1 MDVVLVAI
9 VGAVGAWALYSLLD
23 TRDKEVRDRLERLGT
38 LTQSSG
44 GESKSQTGFNEEL
57 EKPFS
62 ERVLLPILRIFS
74 KLVQKRASGDYLT
87 NLQKQLA
94 MAGYPGGLR
103 PQDFLAIHVTF
114 FVATLA
120 TAIFFATKVMKDAK
134 PDLIVQVI
142 AIGAIFGFLMPR
154 LFLTRRISMRQHQ
167 IQLQLPDLLDLLTV
181 SVEAGLGFDAG
192 ISKCI
197 EKMEG
202 PLSEE
207 CRTIL
212 REVRVGKARKQA
224 LRDAADRIKVHD
236 VDVFF
241 SAIIQAEQLGVSLAK
256 VLRVQSDQ
264 LRLKRRQRAEE
275 TAQKAPIKMM
285 FPLVLF
291 IFPTIFIVLMGP
303 AILQA
308 LAIIAADPNL
318 SR

>member
-38 LTQSSG
+38 LTQSSSEG
-44 GESKSQTGFNEEL
+44 GKNSTGFNEEL

-62 ERVLLPILRIFS
+62 ERVLLPVLRIFS

-114 FVATLA
+114 FVAVASA
-120 TAIFFATKVMKDAK
+120 TTFFATKVMKDPK
-134 PDLIVQVI
+134 PDLMMEII
-142 AIGAIFGFLMPR
+142 ASGAIFGFLMPR
-154 LFLTRRISMRQHQ
+154 LFLARRISARQHQ

-192 ISKCI
+192 VSKCI
-197 EKMEG
+197 EKMAG

-207 CRTIL
+207 CRTVL

-308 LAIIAADPNL
+308 LAIVAADPNL
-318 SR
+318 SK

>member
-1 MDVVLVAI
+1 MDAILVVI
-9 VGAVGAWALYSLLD
+9 VGAIGAWALYSLLD
-23 TRDKEVRDRLERLGT
+23 TRDQEVRDRLERLGT
-38 LTQSSG
+38 LTQSG
-44 GESKSQTGFNEEL
+44 GTEKAATGFNEEL
-57 EKPFS
+57 EKPFA
-62 ERVLLPILRIFS
+62 ERMLLPILRFFS
-74 KLVQKRASGDYLT
+74 KRVQKNTSTDT
-87 NLQKQLA
+87 ISNLQKQLA

-103 PQDFLAIHVTF
+103 PQDFIAIQVLF
-114 FVATLA
+114 FVMC
-120 TAIFFATKVMKDAK
+120 TALSTTYATKFLKEPNAS
-134 PDLIVQVI
+134 LQIQII
-142 AIGAIFGFLMPR
+142 AIGAILGFLGPR
-154 LFLTRRISMRQHQ
+154 YFLTSKISKRQHL

-224 LRDAADRIKVHD
+224 LRDAAERIKVHD

-285 FPLVLF
+285 FPLVMF

-308 LAIIAADPNL
+308 LAIVNSNPNL
-318 SR
+318 K

>member
-1 MDVVLVAI
+1 MDVALIVVVA
-9 VGAVGAWALYSLLD
+9 AVGTWALYSLLD
-23 TRDKEVRDRLERLGT
+23 TRDTEVRDRLERLGT
-38 LTQSSG
+38 LTQTKEQSG
-44 GESKSQTGFNEEL
+44 PVFNEEL
-57 EKPFS
+57 EKSFS
-62 ERVLLPILRIFS
+62 ERVLLPVLRVFS
-74 KLVQKRASGDYLT
+74 KLVQKRASGDT
-87 NLQKQLA
+87 ISNLQKQLA

-114 FVATLA
+114 FIACAAGAT
-120 TAIFFATKVMKDAK
+120 FFTTKVAK
-134 PDLIVQVI
+134 AAPDQM
-142 AIGAIFGFLMPR
+142 AMHIGAGMIFGFLMPR
-154 LFLTRRISMRQHQ
+154 LFLQRRVAARQHL

-197 EKMEG
+197 EKMQG

-224 LRDAADRIKVHD
+224 LRDAAERIKVHD

-308 LAIIAADPNL
+308 LDLIKKNYK
-318 SR
+318 

>member
-1 MDVVLVAI
+1 MDVILVAI
-9 VGAVGAWALYSLLD
+9 VGAIGAWALYSLLD

-38 LTQSSG
+38 LTQSTNEKSG
-44 GESKSQTGFNEEL
+44 PVYNEDL
-57 EKPFS
+57 DKPFT
-62 ERVLLPILRIFS
+62 ERVLMPVLRIFS
-74 KLVQKRASGDYLT
+74 KQVQKRASGDMMS

-114 FVATLA
+114 LVAVTALA
-120 TAIFFATKVMKDAK
+120 TFIATRTLKEPNPTLMAE
-134 PDLIVQVI
+134 IVG
-142 AIGAIFGFLMPR
+142 IGAIVGFLFPR
-154 LFLTRRISMRQHQ
+154 LFLARRISGRQHI

-197 EKMEG
+197 EKMQG

-224 LRDAADRIKVHD
+224 LRDAAERINVHD
-236 VDVFF
+236 VHVFF

-318 SR
+318 SK

>member
-1 MDVVLVAI
+1 MEALFVIVLGV
-9 VGAVGAWALYSLLD
+9 VGAWLLFSVFD
-23 TRDKEVRDRLERLGT
+23 THDKDVRDRLERLGT
-38 LTQSSG
+38 LTQSD
-44 GESKSQTGFNEEL
+44 KDKPAVTYNADL
-57 EKPFS
+57 EKPFA
-62 ERVLLPILRIFS
+62 ERVFMPVIRGLS
-74 KLVQKRASGDYLT
+74 KLVQKKASGDT
-87 NLQKQLA
+87 MSNLQKQLA

-103 PQDFLAIHVTF
+103 SQDFLTIQYAAGILITG
-114 FVATLA
+114 
-120 TAIFFATKVMKDAK
+120 FFA
-134 PDLIVQVI
+134 
-142 AIGAIFGFLMPR
+142 
-154 LFLTRRISMRQHQ
+154 FLTIKVFKSEPKDMMLHIMIGLITGILGPRMWLQRKIAARQHL

-224 LRDAADRIKVHD
+224 LRDAAERIKVHD

-264 LRLKRRQRAEE
+264 LRQKRRQRAEE
-275 TAQKAPIKMM
+275 QAQKAPIKMM

-303 AILQA
+303 AVLNALKLLQGMK
-308 LAIIAADPNL
+308 
-318 SR
+318 

>member
-1 MDVVLVAI
+1 MDAILVAVVAI
-9 VGAVGAWALYSLLD
+9 IGAWALYSLLD
-23 TRDKEVRDRLERLGT
+23 TRDQEVRDRLERLGT
-38 LTQSSG
+38 LTQSGSG
-44 GESKSQTGFNEEL
+44 PEKPAQGFNEDL
-57 EKPFS
+57 EKPFA
-62 ERVLLPILRIFS
+62 ERILMPVLRIFS
-74 KLVQKRASGDYLT
+74 KRVQKSASADT
-87 NLQKQLA
+87 ISNLQKQLA

-103 PQDFLAIHVTF
+103 PQDFIAIHVTF
-114 FVATLA
+114 FIACAASAIALA
-120 TAIFFATKVMKDAK
+120 TR
-134 PDLIVQVI
+134 VI
-142 AIGAIFGFLMPR
+142 KEPNPTLQMEIILIGAIFGFLGPR
-154 LFLTRRISMRQHQ
+154 LFLTRRISARQHL

-192 ISKCI
+192 VSKCI

-224 LRDAADRIKVHD
+224 LRDAAERIKVHD

-285 FPLVLF
+285 FPLVMF

-308 LAIIAADPNL
+308 LNIVSNDPNL
-318 SR
+318 K

>member
-1 MDVVLVAI
+1 VDVSAFIIIV
-9 VGAVGAWALYSLLD
+9 VGAVGAWALYSFLD
-23 TRDKEVRDRLERLGT
+23 TRDKEVRDRLERLGD
-38 LTQSSG
+38 LTKGPEKERVSV
-44 GESKSQTGFNEEL
+44 NEEL

-62 ERVLLPILRIFS
+62 ERVILPVLRIFS
-74 KLVQKRASGDYLT
+74 SVLQKRASGDMLS

-94 MAGYPGGLR
+94 MAGHPGNLR
-103 PQDFLAIHVTF
+103 PQDFLFIQGAW
-114 FVATLA
+114 FVIALGA
-120 TAIFFATKVMKDAK
+120 AAYFSFKVMKATPQDAMVH
-134 PDLIVQVI
+134 LF
-142 AIGAIFGFLMPR
+142 AGAIVGYLVPR
-154 LFLTRRISMRQHQ
+154 YYLQSRISKRQHL

-192 ISKCI
+192 IQKCTD
-197 EKMEG
+197 KMEG

-207 CRTIL
+207 CRTVL

-256 VLRVQSDQ
+256 VLRVQSDG

-308 LAIIAADPNL
+308 LHIL
-318 SR
+318 KTQYK